1 MEQKY
6 VLEKKDSILI
16 IRELAETE
24 PGKYAM
30 LFEEKLDIDRVKS
43 AIGEGKRKIIDLFRS
58 NNMYPPAFFSEL
70 VANGIIGMFGN
81 SPKDKLTIEFNDN
94 DALIKKGSL
103 PVDIVIVDEKE
114 LAEIDQLLEDEDDL
128 SDDFDD

>member
-6 VLEKKDSILI
+6 VLEKKDTQFI

-24 PGKYAM
+24 PGKFAM
-30 LFEEKLDIDRVKS
+30 LFEEKLDIDRLKT
-43 AIGEGKRKIIDLFRS
+43 AIEGGKRKIIDLFRS
-58 NNMYPPAFFSEL
+58 NNMYPPTYFSEL

-81 SPKDKLTIEFNDN
+81 DPKDKLTIEFNDN
-94 DALIKKGSL
+94 DALLKKGTL
-103 PVDIVIVDEKE
+103 PVELVIVDEKE

-128 SDDFDD
+128 TDDFDD

>member
-24 PGKYAM
+24 PGKFAM

-58 NNMYPPAFFSEL
+58 NNMYPPAFFAEM
-70 VANGIIGMFGN
+70 VAKGIIDMFGAN
-81 SPKDKLTIEFNDN
+81 PKDKLTIEFNDN
-94 DALIKKGSL
+94 DALLNRGSL
-103 PVDIVIVDEKE
+103 PVEIVVDEKE
-114 LAEIDQLLEDEDDL
+114 LAEIDQLLEDEDDIT
-128 SDDFDD
+128 DDFDD